1 VTEGNGHVIDP
12 NGDARRALQEA
23 VAEHGPEV
31 LSNAG
36 VMENVCR
43 DHLAG
48 LPGESI
54 LIGDATRTDVPA
66 LLGDLI
72 PQLGNYGAIQSAA
85 ATLAGEHSLD
95 MAASLWVVREFARA
109 LGYIAP
115 ATGTAAAFPGSGPR
129 PVPGSGPRPVA
140 SSGPRPVSGS
150 GPRPVPGSGPR
161 PVPGSGLP
169 PDAGS
174 AERPVGTGEGTGA
187 AEGSGT
193 VGAGSEEGENVRP
206 GGGEAGRAV
215 AGGAAA
221 GAAAAG
227 VAADEAG
234 RGEGG
239 GGEAAAGGPGTGG
252 PGTREPGASGAT
264 GSGAAGTSGASV
276 GGTGASGVS
285 GGSATTASGG
295 TGQASGSPENTG
307 PAFGSPGATGTAD
320 GGTGAA
326 GLAAGGPG
334 ATGPAV
340 GGLGTGL
347 AAGGAGATG
356 PVGGGGGGPVST
368 GPMRDVSGASGP
380 AAGGAWGGP
389 SVPGGT
395 SGSGTGGAG
404 TGGAGGWSGGTGGA
418 APEGEPGFPLPL
430 PAGRLPGRQSQRSK
444 LLNRNTVGIAAAV
457 ALIAGYLG
465 VAAAAHLS
473 PFPAKAV
480 PTVSASQSSSPPVST
495 SSSPASSPDPSADPS
510 PSSQLD
516 ILLTKI
522 PTGVRGT
529 GDCLNAGTGSGATAV
544 IQCQKLQGLGANV
557 IVYYL
562 YPNKTALASGLSSF
576 LKAAT
581 FSKRRECTTNGSFRD
596 FIVDC
601 QSDFVIKTPGMT
613 GSIAEYVNKTAS
625 QNPIIVSTDNEQNV
639 MAVLVGTN
647 DGDLLAYWNKQEW
660 VVTP

>member
-54 LIGDATRTDVPA
+54 LIGDAARTNVPA

-85 ATLAGEHSLD
+85 AALAGEHSLD

-129 PVPGSGPRPVA
+129 PVPGSGPRPVPSSGPRPVP

-150 GPRPVPGSGPR
+150 GS
-161 PVPGSGLP
+161 P
-169 PDAGS
+169 PDAGP
-174 AERPVGTGEGTGA
+174 AERPLGTGGATGA

-193 VGAGSEEGENVRP
+193 AGAGSEESENVRP

-221 GAAAAG
+221 GAAAAAAAGTAG

-234 RGEGG
+234 RGEGADG
-239 GGEAAAGGPGTGG
+239 AAAASG
-252 PGTREPGASGAT
+252 PGASEAVDSGTA
-264 GSGAAGTSGASV
+264 GSGAAGTSGARV
-276 GGTGASGVS
+276 GGTSASGS
-285 GGSATTASGG
+285 EPGHGTGSASGG
-295 TGQASGSPENTG
+295 TGSASGSPGNTG
-307 PAFGSPGATGTAD
+307 PGTMGTAD

-326 GLAAGGPG
+326 GPAAGGPG

-340 GGLGTGL
+340 GGPGTTGL
-347 AAGGAGATG
+347 AAGGAAVTG
-356 PVGGGGGGPVST
+356 PVGGSGPVST

-389 SVPGGT
+389 SAPGGT
-395 SGSGTGGAG
+395 AGSGTGDGG
-404 TGGAGGWSGGTGGA
+404 TGGAGGAGGVGGLGGGTGGA

-444 LLNRNTVGIAAAV
+444 LLNRNTVGIAAAI

-480 PTVSASQSSSPPVST
+480 PTVSASQSSSPPAST
-495 SSSPASSPDPSADPS
+495 NSSPASSPDPSADPS
-510 PSSQLD
+510 PTSQLD

-522 PTGVRGT
+522 PTGVRRAGK
-529 GDCLNAGTGSGATAV
+529 CLNAGTGSGATAV

-581 FSKRRECTTNGSFRD
+581 FSKRRECTTNGGFRD

-601 QSDFVIKTPGMT
+601 ESAFVIKTPGMT

-639 MAVLVGTN
+639 MAVLVGIN
-647 DGDLLAYWNKQEW
+647 DGDLLAYWNKFEW